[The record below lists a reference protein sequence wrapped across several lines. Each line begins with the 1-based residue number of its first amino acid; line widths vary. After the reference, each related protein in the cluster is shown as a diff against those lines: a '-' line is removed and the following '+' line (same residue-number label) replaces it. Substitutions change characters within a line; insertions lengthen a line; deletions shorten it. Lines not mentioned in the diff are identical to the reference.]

1 MEGIPSFGG
10 PPPLILSSGIIC
22 FTPFVSSIVSS
33 ALSKLIELD

>member
-10 PPPLILSSGIIC
+10 PPPLILSSEIIC
-22 FTPFVSSIVSS
+22 LTPFVSSIVSS